1 VIVTRHWI
9 VSGRVQ
15 GVGFRAFT
23 ADCAAR
29 LNVAGF
35 VRNRRD
41 DTVEIVAQGLQ
52 SNIDQFFSL
61 MQNGPSGARVDRISV
76 LGWDGTETYSGFSIF
91 PTL

>member
-1 VIVTRHWI
+1 MIVTRHWI

-29 LNVAGF
+29 LGVMGF

-41 DTVEIVAQGLQ
+41 ESVEIVAQGSQ
-52 SNIDQFFSL
+52 SAVDQFFRFV
-61 MQNGPSGARVDRISV
+61 QNGPSGAQVERISV
-76 LGWDGTETYSGFSIF
+76 LGFDGTETFSGFSIF